1 MPTPP
6 MSLRLVSSRE
16 SGNGEEIIPS
26 FWMENLPAK
35 RGKRR
40 GPGATA
46 RPASPSFTGD
56 KGYYRTSHKVRRPVN
71 ADVR

>member
-46 RPASPSFTGD
+46 RPASPSFTGY
-56 KGYYRTSHKVRRPVN
+56 KGY
-71 ADVR
+71 

>member
-26 FWMENLPAK
+26 FWMKYLPAK

-40 GPGATA
+40 GPGASA
-46 RPASPSFTGD
+46 LPASPSFTGD
-56 KGYYRTSHKVRRPVN
+56 KGY
-71 ADVR
+71 

>member
-16 SGNGEEIIPS
+16 NGNGGKIIPS
-26 FWMENLPAK
+26 LWKKDLPAK

-40 GPGATA
+40 GPGASA
-46 RPASPSFTGD
+46 RPASPSFTRNR
-56 KGYYRTSHKVRRPVN
+56 GY
-71 ADVR
+71 

>member
-16 SGNGEEIIPS
+16 SRNGEEIIPL
-26 FWMENLPAK
+26 FWMKYLPAK

-40 GPGATA
+40 GPGASA
-46 RPASPSFTGD
+46 HPASPSFTGD
-56 KGYYRTSHKVRRPVN
+56 KGY
-71 ADVR
+71 

>member
-16 SGNGEEIIPS
+16 NGNGGEIIPALGS
-26 FWMENLPAK
+26 GDVLPAK

-40 GPGATA
+40 GPGASA
-46 RPASPSFTGD
+46 HPASPSFTGD
-56 KGYYRTSHKVRRPVN
+56 KGY
-71 ADVR
+71 

>member
-16 SGNGEEIIPS
+16 SRNGGEIIPS
-26 FWMENLPAK
+26 LWKTDLPAK

-40 GPGATA
+40 GPGVDA

-56 KGYYRTSHKVRRPVN
+56 KGY
-71 ADVR
+71 